1 MFKFDISRYLKEHKV
16 TCTDLAQRLGK
27 TTANVSSMLR
37 TNITINR
44 AIDVANALGCDIIDF
59 QYNEDGMSVADYFR
73 DKYAHAI
80 PAPIEEPVR
89 EHTEEPANDKK
100 EPTEP
105 LASVPQQLPFQ
116 PENTIICPRCGTKFM
131 LLN

>member
-27 TTANVSSMLR
+27 T
-37 TNITINR
+37 
-44 AIDVANALGCDIIDF
+44 DVANALGCDIIDF

-80 PAPIEEPVR
+80 PAPIEEPAR
-89 EHTEEPANDKK
+89 EHTEEPANEQK

-105 LASVPQQLPFQ
+105 MPSVSRQLPFQ

>member
-16 TCTDLAQRLGK
+16 TCTDLAQRLEK

-59 QYNEDGMSVADYFR
+59 QYNEDGISVADYFR
-73 DKYAHAI
+73 AKY
-80 PAPIEEPVR
+80 PYVMPTP
-89 EHTEEPANDKK
+89 TEEIARELTEELSNDQKD
-100 EPTEP
+100 PIEP
-105 LASVPQQLPFQ
+105 LASVSQQLPFQ